1 MDWILTALSVWLV
14 GGFYV
19 DIWAHAHGRVDNT
32 FFTPWHA
39 FLYSGAASF
48 GVVLGVAAIMGRPR
62 SVPIRDTLAPPY
74 RIAFLGSVLFALAGV
89 LDLAWHTIFGF
100 EVNVEALLSPTHL
113 LLATSGMLMS
123 GW

>member
-62 SVPIRDTLAPPY
+62 SVPIRDTLAPPTGSRSSARSY
-74 RIAFLGSVLFALAGV
+74 SRLRVSSISLGTRSSA
-89 LDLAWHTIFGF
+89 
-100 EVNVEALLSPTHL
+100 SR
-113 LLATSGMLMS
+113 
-123 GW
+123 